1 MNTTPFLGGMDI
13 HLPAILMWTDRDS
26 MEFSSTETLLPGL
39 FLWRANERPLSYGCR
54 DVHEAVLIFERI
66 GWCHPGFTKPESQQ
80 NKWKYKLNMVLLTF
94 IKQGLNNNAADVRR
108 LNGCIGWVS
117 HKITE
122 EGQTAWWIF
131 PSCVFGLFGNCGNG
145 RYMKHIAQFY
155 NVIVVVA
162 TCQRGWDM
170 TLVV

>member
-26 MEFSSTETLLPGL
+26 MELTHRQRRCCQVFFCDEPTSGLSATDAETCMRQCW
-39 FLWRANERPLSYGCR
+39 FLS
-54 DVHEAVLIFERI
+54 
-66 GWCHPGFTKPESQQ
+66 WCHPEFTKPESQQ
-80 NKWKYKLNMVLLTF
+80 NKWKYKLSMALLTF

-162 TCQRGWDM
+162 TCQRGWNM